1 MDQAATLIKNYI
13 TLVVEKQTQEQAKE
27 CLAELAGETA
37 FGKLVPKKNTLTT
50 VKGLFLKIDG
60 ADIDHWGDFLADHES
75 YYGVFEEGWADLVS
89 TANEEHVQAGLALEG
104 KVGGVEPGQGGA
116 APRPPYVQP
125 RVVLALPT
133 WASVPGTCS
142 DWVEGTVPVVMQ
154 LKVAKADW
162 YGLLLQSITGTGQD
176 DFKDIKETY
185 PNAGIDEW
193 LERLVRIYDVD
204 AEAQLAKK
212 LKELTMKTSFSA
224 LRIEL
229 QRIAKRLNKFDG
241 WELGEEALVVW
252 AGLAMRQDHWTT
264 LQREKPKTLTEMQ
277 RLMYSL
283 RLELPAYVVSTID
296 EASAM
301 AVTHERPRPQASKE
315 LCKRFEA
322 GRCPFGDKCHFFH
335 PSEVC
340 HDYLRGKC
348 KRANCRFLHEKSDKV
363 GPGGVP
369 GPCFHCGGPH
379 LRHTCKEYK
388 LFMAKGAGTVNA
400 VHLEQDQE
408 DLRRILTRLGYQKM
422 GEANSVVASESAD
435 SRDKLPTLD
444 QDGYEY
450 GAVY

>member
-1 MDQAATLIKNYI
+1 
-13 TLVVEKQTQEQAKE
+13 
-27 CLAELAGETA
+27 
-37 FGKLVPKKNTLTT
+37 VPKKNTLTR

-104 KVGGVEPGQGGA
+104 KVGGVEPGQGGPGCSSK
-116 APRPPYVQP
+116 APIRPTQGCP
-125 RVVLALPT
+125 RTPHL
-133 WASVPGTCS
+133 ASVPGTCS

-212 LKELTMKTSFSA
+212 LKELTTKTSFSA

-229 QRIAKRLNKFDG
+229 QRIAKRLNKFEG
-241 WELGEEALVVW
+241 WELGEGALVVW

-315 LCKRFEA
+315 L
-322 GRCPFGDKCHFFH
+322 
-335 PSEVC
+335 
-340 HDYLRGKC
+340 
-348 KRANCRFLHEKSDKV
+348 
-363 GPGGVP
+363 
-369 GPCFHCGGPH
+369 
-379 LRHTCKEYK
+379 T
-388 LFMAKGAGTVNA
+388 
-400 VHLEQDQE
+400 
-408 DLRRILTRLGYQKM
+408 
-422 GEANSVVASESAD
+422 
-435 SRDKLPTLD
+435 
-444 QDGYEY
+444 
-450 GAVY
+450 